1 MARSNP
7 TDTPRHATNLTDPT
21 TDSGGE
27 PPFSVTMN
35 DDARTVDVTHPA
47 GDAEAGYDLTS
58 FPSPESFQA
67 LLDNHHLSGPYG
79 IPRHPD
85 RRHPDT
91 DAGALKGWVWAD
103 EYVLVYTAANPLT
116 GVRAGLER
124 PPEPGYASYI
134 GLKGERASVETLY
147 RAIGRRGTYEARNP
161 TACTYIG

>member
-7 TDTPRHATNLTDPT
+7 TASSTTNRTANATPDV
-21 TDSGGE
+21 DE

-47 GDAEAGYDLTS
+47 GTAEAGYDLTS

-67 LLDNHHLSGPYG
+67 LLDNHHLRGPYG

-91 DAGALKGWVWAD
+91 DAGGLKGWVWAD

-116 GVRAGLER
+116 RVRAGVER
-124 PPEPGYASYI
+124 PPKPGYASYI

-161 TACTYIG
+161 TACSYIG